1 MAVGRSGASCSTALQ
16 GRQTQCG
23 GDGLHSRSPGGQTQC
38 AGVSRLQGGNDE
50 SPIGA
55 RRYGGSMPRTTARPG
70 HAGRRNDNSG
80 RIAELPNAKHLA
92 SGIYRPVPHAND
104 GEHLQPSSGR
114 VATAAVRPDGTDGRA
129 AAWPPAV
136 VPCTF
141 GGEGALLPLADSA
154 GQALSRFMPSASIHK
169 ARLILTFWSMP

>member
-1 MAVGRSGASCSTALQ
+1 MAVGRSGATCSAVLQ

-23 GDGLHSRSPGGQTQC
+23 GDGLSSRSPGAQTQC
-38 AGVSRLQGGNDE
+38 AGVSRPQGGNDG
-50 SPIGA
+50 SPTGA

-70 HAGRRNDNSG
+70 DAGRRKDNSD
-80 RIAELPNAKHLA
+80 RNAELPKCEA
-92 SGIYRPVPHAND
+92 SGTYRLVPHADD

-136 VPCTF
+136 APCTSNV
-141 GGEGALLPLADSA
+141 EGALRPLVDSA